1 MLIPSRPLL
10 SKKVCLYRQHQIL
23 EEFRHCDREDME
35 VMQNEGQHHALLKM
49 RRTATDAIGMSQRLG
64 HLLHPWVTFFVMPV
78 FALANAGVN
87 LHGVSFNPFASTLGA
102 GIFLGLVFG
111 KPVGIFVASWLAV
124 KCRLAVLPRD
134 VRWMPLLGVV
144 CMGGIGFTMSIF
156 IGTLAF
162 APTPEAVDGAKISI
176 LVASTCAAL
185 LGFATI
191 NWNGWVRKNI
201 KKKILRPSVNGL
213 SK

>member
-1 MLIPSRPLL
+1 
-10 SKKVCLYRQHQIL
+10 
-23 EEFRHCDREDME
+23 
-35 VMQNEGQHHALLKM
+35 
-49 RRTATDAIGMSQRLG
+49 MSQRLG

-87 LHGVSFNPFASTLGA
+87 LQGVSFNPFATTLGT
-102 GIFLGLVFG
+102 GVFLGLVAG
-111 KPVGIFVASWLAV
+111 KPLGIFAASWLAV

-162 APTPEAVDGAKISI
+162 APTPETVDNAKMSI
-176 LVASTCAAL
+176 LIASICAAL
-185 LGFATI
+185 LGFAAISWTEI
-191 NWNGWVRKNI
+191 ARKNV
-201 KKKILRPSVNGL
+201 KKKILRRNIDGL